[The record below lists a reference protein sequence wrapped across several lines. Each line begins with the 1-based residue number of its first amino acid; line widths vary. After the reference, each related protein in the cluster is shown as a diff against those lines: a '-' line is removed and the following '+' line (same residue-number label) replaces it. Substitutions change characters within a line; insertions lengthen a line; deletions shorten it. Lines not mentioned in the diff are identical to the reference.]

1 MTSVST
7 APANNP
13 VASFYGGNR
22 AVRWLGAMLRT
33 THRMAPALGTRL
45 TMRLFF
51 TPMPPKWVARRKSLP
66 QGWRVDS
73 LPFDGGKLAVWRHTD
88 IEATAER
95 PRVLLVHGWAGDALQ
110 MSALGDALHEAG
122 FEPVLLDFPGH
133 GRSDGWRS
141 TLPQFVRALF
151 AASARLGPWHAV
163 VAHSLGALAAAHAA
177 GRGLPVQRLAL
188 LAPSPPPSP
197 FIGWFARS
205 FGLADAAAQQLR
217 ASIERR
223 EGVPLAQFEP
233 EWIAPRLAQP
243 TLVIHDRDDRVA
255 PQAVS
260 ERLVRLLQRG
270 ELRATE
276 GLGHRRLLGDAGV
289 AAAVIDHLQID
300 DTPPVTG

>member
-51 TPMPPKWVARRKSLP
+51 TPMPPKWVSRRQALP
-66 QGWRVDS
+66 ASWRIEH
-73 LPFDGGKLAVWRHTD
+73 LPFEGGQLALWRHT
-88 IEATAER
+88 ECGAASER

-110 MSALGDALHEAG
+110 MRTLGDALHAAG

-151 AASARLGPWHAV
+151 AVSARLGPWHAT
-163 VAHSLGALAAAHAA
+163 VAHSLGALASAHAA

-223 EGVPLAQFEP
+223 EGVPLSQFEP

>member
-1 MTSVST
+1 MSSTTT

-22 AVRWLGAMLRT
+22 AVRWLGAALRT
-33 THRMAPALGTRL
+33 AHRVAPALGTRL

-51 TPMPPKWVARRKSLP
+51 TPMPPKWVSRRQQLP
-66 QGWRVDS
+66 QAWRVDS

-110 MSALGDALHEAG
+110 MRTLGDALHAAG

-141 TLPQFVRALF
+141 TLPRF
-151 AASARLGPWHAV
+151 
-163 VAHSLGALAAAHAA
+163 
-177 GRGLPVQRLAL
+177 
-188 LAPSPPPSP
+188 
-197 FIGWFARS
+197 
-205 FGLADAAAQQLR
+205 
-217 ASIERR
+217 
-223 EGVPLAQFEP
+223 
-233 EWIAPRLAQP
+233 AQP

-260 ERLVRLLQRG
+260 ERLVRLLPRG
-270 ELRATE
+270 ELSPTE

-289 AAAVIDHLQID
+289 AAAVIAHLQIG
-300 DTPPVTG
+300 DTRP

>member
-33 THRMAPALGTRL
+33 AHRMAPAFGTRL

-51 TPMPPKWVARRKSLP
+51 TPMPPKWVSRRQALP
-66 QGWRVDS
+66 ASWRIEH
-73 LPFDGGKLAVWRHTD
+73 LPFEGGQLALWRHT
-88 IEATAER
+88 ECGAASER

-110 MSALGDALHEAG
+110 MRTLGDALHAAG

-151 AASARLGPWHAV
+151 AVSARLGPWHAT
-163 VAHSLGALAAAHAA
+163 VAHSLGALASAHAA
-177 GRGLPVQRLAL
+177 SRGLPVQRLAL

-260 ERLVRLLQRG
+260 ERLVRLLPRG
-270 ELRATE
+270 ELHPTE

-289 AAAVIDHLQID
+289 ASAVITHLQIG
-300 DTPPVTG
+300 DTQAVTG